1 LGNLGF
7 SKNKKRACEQPMFF
21 FFLFLNFFFFFFF
34 FHITPLEKKHV
45 LSNLGKG
52 SFPRG
57 SKVLQGWKVIG
68 KVGTFPST
76 PRLERTR

>member
-1 LGNLGF
+1 MAQNDTGF
-7 SKNKKRACEQPMFF
+7 QDSFTQNEEVVHWK
-21 FFLFLNFFFFFFF
+21 
-34 FHITPLEKKHV
+34 KKHV

-76 PRLERTR
+76 PRLERAR